1 MKGKKENIRE
11 DRIASE
17 NSIEK
22 VIRALKENGI
32 NALYAE
38 DEGEARELVFRLL
51 PGGAE
56 VMAMSS
62 VTLDDL
68 GISNKINEGG
78 FESVKDKLKSMDQ
91 EMQGKE
97 MRKMGAVVDYAIGS
111 AQAVTEDGRIAIA
124 SATGSQMPAYV
135 YGAGY
140 VIFIIGAQKIV
151 KDLDEAIRRIYEYCL
166 PLESERAKKAYGVAG
181 SSVNKILI
189 INKEVKEGR
198 INVIIVNKALGF

>member
-1 MKGKKENIRE
+1 MERKKENKRW

-17 NSIEK
+17 NSIERT
-22 VIRALKENGI
+22 IAALKKNGI
-32 NALYAE
+32 NAFYAE
-38 DEGEARELVFRLL
+38 NEEEARELVFRIL

-68 GISNKINEGG
+68 GISKKISEGRY
-78 FESVKDKLKSMDQ
+78 ESVKDKLKSMDSKI
-91 EMQGKE
+91 EGKE
-97 MRKMGAVVDYAIGS
+97 MRKMGAGPDYAVGS

-124 SATGSQMPAYV
+124 SATGSQMSAYV
-135 YGAGY
+135 YGAGH
-140 VIFIIGAQKIV
+140 VIFVVGAQKIV
-151 KDLDEAIRRIYEYCL
+151 KDLDEAMRRIYEYCL

-198 INVIIVNKALGF
+198 INIIIVNKALGF